1 MSRACRLVIVL
12 TLITV
17 FVPSMPPAHAESGE
31 STRISNPA
39 RHHRTG
45 EQRYPYRDK
54 SEYIL
59 KELDLQPGNVVVD
72 IGAGDGWWVERM
84 VKFVGDSGV
93 IYAAEVEKKIVD
105 ELKEKFADTPQVKPS
120 LCETD
125 STTLPENSCDL
136 AFFSQTYHH
145 LGEGTR
151 VDYLK
156 ELLTV
161 IKPTGRVVIIEKYT
175 EIGLGEGT
183 HGTRLS
189 RLVRQAEEA
198 GWVPVRLE
206 LMTGTYHYIAI
217 LAPKDLFPPEPPKKN
232 KPGKGRQAQRPE
244 TNRYTM
250 DSLETVQRRLANNK
264 AVLVDVREKSEW
276 DRGHLKDAMLVPL
289 GKLQSGDKELIEQL
303 TKAIDNNKILYYYC
317 RSGRRTLIA
326 ALILKEMG
334 YDARPLSEGY
344 ADLLKAGF
352 EGNK

>member
-1 MSRACRLVIVL
+1 MSRTGRLVTIL
-12 TLITV
+12 TLITF
-17 FVPSMPPAHAESGE
+17 FVPSMQPAHAESGE
-31 STRISNPA
+31 STRISDPT
-39 RHHRTG
+39 RHHRAG

-84 VKFVGDSGV
+84 VKFVGDSGI

-105 ELKEKFADTPQVKPS
+105 ELKEKFVDTPQVKPL

-125 STTLPENSCDL
+125 STTLPVNSCDL

-145 LGEGTR
+145 LEEGTR

-161 IKPTGRVVIIEKYT
+161 IKPTGRVVIVEKYT

-189 RLVRQAEEA
+189 RLARQAEEA
-198 GWVPVRLE
+198 GWVPVRME

-217 LAPKDLFPPEPPKKN
+217 LVPKDLFPPEPPKKR
-232 KPGKGRQAQRPE
+232 KPGKDRQAQRPK
-244 TNRYTM
+244 TNEHT
-250 DSLETVQRRLANNK
+250 TN
-264 AVLVDVREKSEW
+264 
-276 DRGHLKDAMLVPL
+276 
-289 GKLQSGDKELIEQL
+289 
-303 TKAIDNNKILYYYC
+303 
-317 RSGRRTLIA
+317 
-326 ALILKEMG
+326 
-334 YDARPLSEGY
+334 
-344 ADLLKAGF
+344 
-352 EGNK
+352 